1 MNIFKK
7 GFALLLCGAS
17 VLLSSCSSKY
27 ENSSVTFNVKE
38 EGFVLA
44 EFDLEQTKDVDFN
57 ISFGI
62 AIGDSKSSWEQI
74 RDKYGISYFVL
85 HVYSRAIF
93 RGVDNIAEHP
103 EIFNS
108 YAYISEE
115 YVVYVG
121 KDTDLKIEEKIY
133 KEDFNKAKEYKTF
146 YCNKSISLDA
156 HKFEMKGDI
165 TSLEFCSIV
174 LDSEYNEIET
184 FGSYSKRKYKALK
197 CEFTYS
203 DMKVSFIKE
212 KCIPC
217 IYN

>member
-1 MNIFKK
+1 MKSFKK
-7 GFALLLCGAS
+7 GPAILLCS
-17 VLLSSCSSKY
+17 IPLFLSGCSPKY
-27 ENSSVTFNVKE
+27 EKSSVTFNVKE
-38 EGFVLA
+38 EGFVLS

-74 RDKYGISYFVL
+74 RDQYGISYFVL
-85 HVYSRAIF
+85 HVYSKALF
-93 RGVDNIAEHP
+93 GGVDNIAEHP

-108 YAYISEE
+108 YTHISEE

-121 KDTDLKIEEKIY
+121 EGSDLKIKEKIY
-133 KEDFNKAKEYKTF
+133 KEDFNKTKEYKTF

-156 HKFEMKGDI
+156 RQFEMKGDI

-174 LDSEYNEIET
+174 LDSEHNEIET
-184 FGSYSKRKYKALK
+184 FGSYSKRKYNALK

-212 KCIPC
+212 KCNP
-217 IYN
+217 YQYM